1 MYLKQKNRQMLKQAA
16 LHLAA
21 NDFVITNVQVFNV
34 FTKEICPA
42 AVYVKDGF
50 TTYVDYDQKTTPS
63 GLKTIDGQANYLLP
77 GLIDAHT
84 HIESTMLT
92 PQRYAEL
99 VAPFGTTT
107 VICDPHEIANA
118 FGIQG
123 LEYMLAATENVPLR
137 VLFDIPSCV
146 PSVENLEV
154 SGAVFHKEQIQK
166 MLTFKR
172 VVGLAEVMDYQGV
185 INDSTRMAE
194 NITAV
199 ENQGLYIQGHCPL
212 VSQQDLAAYRIGGPI
227 SDHESSTIAEIKE
240 KLRAGMYIDLKEAN
254 TTRNLVTFIK
264 EIKDWPCLSRFTFCT
279 DDRRANVIQKQGHI
293 NGIVNKAMRAGL
305 SPQAAVSFA
314 TINAAQEAQIADL
327 GAIAPG
333 YLADFVLTADLT
345 DIQPLMI
352 WLEGKITYQKQHLVE
367 FKQPKTLALEKIDS
381 IQIPSLQKSDFDL
394 TVPPAAQQLSKIKMN
409 YIAYQSYTSAFTDLQ
424 TAEFAVHEGRVL
436 LPEQEDFMFVA
447 VINRYGQKH
456 LAKALLQKFGI
467 NKGAI
472 ASTVSHDSH
481 NLTVVYRNSSD
492 ALLAAQQ
499 VKQQKGGLV
508 AVKDGQILAQIALPV
523 AGLMT
528 NQPVAAVND
537 QIQQLTQAGQALGTG
552 VLANPISRMTIVSLL
567 VSPYFKLSDL
577 GLVDTLQHHLL
588 PLFPDY
594 PD

>member
-1 MYLKQKNRQMLKQAA
+1 MYLKQKNRQVLKQAA
-16 LHLAA
+16 LHLAE

-50 TTYVDYDQKTTPS
+50 TTYVDYDQQTTPP

-146 PSVENLEV
+146 PSLEHLEV

-166 MLTFKR
+166 ILTFKR

-254 TTRNLVTFIK
+254 TTRNLVKFIK

-367 FKQPKTLALEKIDS
+367 FKQPKTLPLEKIDS

-424 TAEFAVHEGRVL
+424 TAEFAVQEGRIL

-456 LAKALLQKFGI
+456 WAKALLQRFGI

-577 GLVDTLQHHLL
+577 GLVDTLQHRLL

>member
-1 MYLKQKNRQMLKQAA
+1 MYLKQKNRRMLKQAA
-16 LHLAA
+16 LHLAE

-42 AVYVKDGF
+42 AVYVKNGF
-50 TTYVDYDQKTTPS
+50 TTYVDYDQQTTPP

-146 PSVENLEV
+146 PSVEHLEV

-166 MLTFKR
+166 ILTFKR

-254 TTRNLVTFIK
+254 TTRNLVKFIK

-279 DDRRANVIQKQGHI
+279 DDRRANVIQKHGHI
-293 NGIVNKAMRAGL
+293 NGIINKAMRAGL

-381 IQIPSLQKSDFDL
+381 IHIPPLQESDFDL

-409 YIAYQSYTSAFTDLQ
+409 YIAYQSYTSAFTDLK

-456 LAKALLQKFGI
+456 LAKALLQRFGI

-492 ALLAAQQ
+492 ALLAAKQ

-528 NQPVAAVND
+528 NQPVAAVNE

-577 GLVDTLQHHLL
+577 GLVDTLQHQLL

>member
-1 MYLKQKNRQMLKQAA
+1 MYLKQKNRQVLKQAA
-16 LHLAA
+16 LHLAE

-146 PSVENLEV
+146 PSVEHLEV

-166 MLTFKR
+166 ILTFKR

-279 DDRRANVIQKQGHI
+279 DDRRANVIQKYGHI

-577 GLVDTLQHHLL
+577 GLVDTLQHQLL

>member
-1 MYLKQKNRQMLKQAA
+1 MYLKQKNRRMLKQAA

-254 TTRNLVTFIK
+254 TTRNLVKFIK

-293 NGIVNKAMRAGL
+293 NGIINKAMRAGL

-367 FKQPKTLALEKIDS
+367 FKQPKTLPLEKIDS

-409 YIAYQSYTSAFTDLQ
+409 YIAYQAYTSAFTDLQ
-424 TAEFAVHEGRVL
+424 TAEFAVQKGRIL
-436 LPEQEDFMFVA
+436 LPKQGDFMFVA

-456 LAKALLQKFGI
+456 WAKALLQRFGI

-528 NQPVAAVND
+528 NQPVAAVNE

-577 GLVDTLQHHLL
+577 GLVDTLQHQLL

-594 PD
+594 PN

>member
-1 MYLKQKNRQMLKQAA
+1 MYLKQKNRRVLKQAA
-16 LHLAA
+16 LHLAE

-42 AVYVKDGF
+42 AVYVKNGF
-50 TTYVDYDQKTTPS
+50 TTYVDYDQQTTPP

-166 MLTFKR
+166 ILTFKR

-254 TTRNLVTFIK
+254 TTRNLVKFIK

-381 IQIPSLQKSDFDL
+381 IQIPSLQKADFDL
-394 TVPPAAQQLSKIKMN
+394 TVPSAAKQLSKIKMN
-409 YIAYQSYTSAFTDLQ
+409 YIAYQSYTSAFTDLK

-456 LAKALLQKFGI
+456 LAKALLQRFGI

-528 NQPVAAVND
+528 NQPVAAVNE

-594 PD
+594 PN